1 MKRKYVF
8 SKRKKERPVV
18 ETKNLSSLIEAA
30 ETFDE
35 MIDVKEKVTIHDLSK
50 KVDKVLHVKEG
61 VTGRRLL
68 NAKRRM

>member
-8 SKRKKERPVV
+8 SKRKKERPPVQ
-18 ETKNLSSLIEAA
+18 TFNLVSLSKAA

-35 MIDVKEKVTIHDLSK
+35 MIDAQESITLQDLSK

-61 VTGRRLL
+61 VTGRRLHR
-68 NAKRRM
+68 AMFR

>member
-18 ETKNLSSLIEAA
+18 ETKNLVSLTEAA

-35 MIDVKEKVTIHDLSK
+35 MIDAQEKVTVGDLSK

-61 VTGRRLL
+61 VTGRRLQR
-68 NAKRRM
+68 AMFR